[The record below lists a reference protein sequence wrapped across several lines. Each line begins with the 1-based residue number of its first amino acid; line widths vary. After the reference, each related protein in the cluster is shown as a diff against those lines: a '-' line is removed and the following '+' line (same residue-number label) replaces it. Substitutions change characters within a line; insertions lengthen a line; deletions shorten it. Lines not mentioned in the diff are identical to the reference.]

1 MLEKVIEEN
10 SVLIDLI
17 DIRVKMMVV
26 KDKIHRLY
34 PEADLS
40 QIDIVLE
47 SLRQQLRWAE
57 DAIACYRLRRLKGM
71 NKHFVEVETASTL
84 DSITT
89 S

>member
-57 DAIACYRLRRLKGM
+57 DAYRVLQVAQAEGD
-71 NKHFVEVETASTL
+71 E
-84 DSITT
+84 
-89 S
+89 